1 MKDIY
6 ERLYRENSDHIYDFS
21 LRLTNYDRNAAE
33 DLMQDTFYNAF
44 ISFTRFRGD
53 CDVKTWL
60 CGITKNLFYK
70 QLRKRKHYS
79 VPMSEAE
86 IQLLSD
92 GRAFD
97 PEVIAENRELYETLI
112 NEIWRLKKRPRDVV
126 LMRLFSDLS
135 FAQISAALGIS
146 EGSAKVI
153 YHRARLQLQS
163 KLKGVDEE

>member
-6 ERLYRENSDHIYDFS
+6 EQIYRENSDYIYAFS
-21 LRLTNYDRNAAE
+21 LRLTNYDQSAAE

-53 CDVKTWL
+53 CDIKTWL
-60 CGITKNLFYK
+60 CGIAKNIFFK
-70 QLRKRKHYS
+70 QLRKKKHYS
-79 VPMSEAE
+79 VSMTEAE
-86 IQLLSD
+86 IRLLSD

-97 PEVIAENRELYETLI
+97 PEVIAENREIYKTLI
-112 NEIWRLKKRPRDVV
+112 NEIGQLKKRQRDIV
-126 LMRLFSDLS
+126 LLRLFSDLS
-135 FAQISAALGIS
+135 FAQIAAALSIS

-153 YHRARLQLQS
+153 YHRARLQLQN